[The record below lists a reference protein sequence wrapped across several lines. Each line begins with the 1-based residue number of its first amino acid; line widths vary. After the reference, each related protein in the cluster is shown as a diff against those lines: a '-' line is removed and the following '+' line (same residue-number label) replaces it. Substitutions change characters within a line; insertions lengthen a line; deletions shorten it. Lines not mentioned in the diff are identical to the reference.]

1 MFQIPDQDMAKLT
14 TEGLSQ
20 TCMYYPLRKD
30 MLLYESSLMFIN
42 LHVTE
47 WYNGLKELAART
59 HAPEALLKLY
69 ENMKLADP
77 AIAEEEGPMYDNDIN
92 VPWTF
97 MDRNYLEMLLEH
109 EEVED

>member
-1 MFQIPDQDMAKLT
+1 MYSLDMIQA
-14 TEGLSQ
+14 
-20 TCMYYPLRKD
+20 
-30 MLLYESSLMFIN
+30 
-42 LHVTE
+42 
-47 WYNGLKELAART
+47 
-59 HAPEALLKLY
+59 
-69 ENMKLADP
+69 ADP